1 MQQSR
6 NRIRRGLALI
16 LALLALVGSLTA
28 CGAQQGWRGKEI
40 VVIDDN
46 YRTWYEIFVYSFCD
60 SDGDRVGD
68 LQGVVSKLDYIQE
81 LGFNGIWLMPVMP
94 AGSYHKYDVKDYLD
108 IDPEY
113 GTMAD
118 FERLAA
124 ECEKRGIA
132 YRMEDIISQYK
143 RAYRVEQLRLI
154 F

>member
-68 LQGVVSKLDYIQE
+68 LQGVVRVAAHPQGQVIYFFLIGANQLLKGGVIPPPGGQHQLLFSH
-81 LGFNGIWLMPVMP
+81 
-94 AGSYHKYDVKDYLD
+94 AGPS
-108 IDPEY
+108 
-113 GTMAD
+113 
-118 FERLAA
+118 
-124 ECEKRGIA
+124 
-132 YRMEDIISQYK
+132 
-143 RAYRVEQLRLI
+143 
-154 F
+154 